1 MIDGYATPY
10 WDGSCNLPLDADFY
24 VYNTNDDEDPTDVD
38 IMGEY
43 QESVKLPKQ
52 WNSFMEMKNWLEND
66 YVKILIDYTNNVYD
80 KLGDYR
86 D

>member
-1 MIDGYATPY
+1 MTQH
-10 WDGSCNLPLDADFY
+10 FEV
-24 VYNTNDDEDPTDVD
+24 VYETK
-38 IMGEY
+38 G
-43 QESVKLPKQ
+43 VKVVNVWLAPDQQLPKQ
-52 WNSFMEMKNWLEND
+52 WNTFMEMKNWLEND

>member
-1 MIDGYATPY
+1 
-10 WDGSCNLPLDADFY
+10 LDADFY
-24 VYNTNDDEDPTDVD
+24 VYNINDDEEPDEVD
-38 IMGEY
+38 IVGNY